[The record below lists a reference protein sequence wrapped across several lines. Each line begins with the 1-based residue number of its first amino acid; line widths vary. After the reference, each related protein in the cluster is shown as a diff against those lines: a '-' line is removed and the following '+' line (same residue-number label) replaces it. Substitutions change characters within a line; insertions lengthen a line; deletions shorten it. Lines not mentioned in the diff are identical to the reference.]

1 MIGFHGADAPASPY
15 AEEAFVKR
23 SFLTSVASLVV
34 ATSSMLVSPIVDAG
48 ETAPRMGGGYT
59 DVIPIPVDDPAI
71 KNIAGAF
78 FKPKGS
84 GPFPGVV
91 FMTGCGGLNSTEEIG
106 MQKAV
111 IDHLLAKGV
120 ATLLVDPFTP
130 RNEAGGICANLNA
143 QTFVQYAT
151 RSGND
156 VVAAL
161 KVLKAMPDID
171 PNRVFLQGYSW
182 GAISSLFAADPKTPS
197 AHDSKI
203 SGVIAYYPYC
213 YDNIEFSS
221 PTVVLIGDKDD
232 WTPAKLCQAVK
243 EKPNLAIFVFP
254 GATHAFNMP
263 FAEPIDYLGHH
274 MAHNEIATQA
284 AQQDADAF
292 MDSHLK

>member
-1 MIGFHGADAPASPY
+1 MIDFNGADAPAPPH

-23 SFLTSVASLVV
+23 SFLTSVAGLVV
-34 ATSSMLVSPIVDAG
+34 ATSSMLVSPTVDAG
-48 ETAPRMGGGYT
+48 GTAPPMGGGYT
-59 DVIPIPVDDPAI
+59 DVIPIPVDDPTT

-78 FKPKGS
+78 FKPAGP

-91 FMTGCGGLNSTEEIG
+91 FMTGCAGLNSPEEIA
-106 MQKAV
+106 MQKTV

-130 RNEAGGICANLNA
+130 RNEPEGICANLNA
-143 QTFVQYAT
+143 NTFVQYAT
-151 RSGND
+151 RGGND

-161 KVLKAMPDID
+161 RMLKGMPDID

-182 GAISSLFAADPKTPS
+182 GAISSLFASDPKTPS

-221 PTVVLIGDKDD
+221 QTLILIGDKDD
-232 WTPAKLCQAVK
+232 WTPAKLCQAVE
-243 EKPNLAIFVFP
+243 EKPNLKIVVFS
-254 GATHAFNMP
+254 GATHAFNMS
-263 FAEPIDYLGHH
+263 FAQPIEYLGHH
-274 MAHNEIATQA
+274 MAHDETATQE
-284 AQQDADAF
+284 AQKDADAF